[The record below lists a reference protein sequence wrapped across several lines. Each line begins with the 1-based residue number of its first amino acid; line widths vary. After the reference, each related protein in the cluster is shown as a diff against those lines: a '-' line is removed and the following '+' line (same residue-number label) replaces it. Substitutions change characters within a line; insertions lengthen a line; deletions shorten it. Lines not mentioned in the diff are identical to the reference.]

1 MSPKIDD
8 LPAACKVSATFPA
21 VFFNA
26 MDIGAR
32 LQLVRKS
39 KHLSQRE
46 LAKRVGVTNSTISL
60 IEQNK
65 VSPSVSSLKK
75 VLDGIPISLADFFTL
90 DLDAGLPDNPFYT
103 AEELPD
109 VGSNGVHYFL
119 VGQHRPHRQMCILRE
134 VMPSGTDTGE
144 TMLRHDGEEGGVII
158 AGRVEVTV
166 GDQVRVLGPGE
177 AYYFESRV
185 PHRFRN
191 VGDGDAVIVS
201 ANTPATF

>member
-1 MSPKIDD
+1 
-8 LPAACKVSATFPA
+8 
-21 VFFNA
+21 

-39 KHLSQRE
+39 KGLSQRE

-75 VLDGIPISLADFFTL
+75 VLGGIPISLADFFTL
-90 DLDAGLPDNPFYT
+90 DLANGSGDSPFYS
-103 AEELPD
+103 AADLPD
-109 VGSNGVHYFL
+109 VGNNEIHYFL
-119 VGQHRPHRQMCILRE
+119 VGQRRPQRQMCILRE
-134 VMPSGTDTGE
+134 VMPPGSDTGE
-144 TMLRHDGEEGGVII
+144 SMLNHDGEEGGVVIS
-158 AGRVEVTV
+158 GEVELTV
-166 GDQVRVLGPGE
+166 GDQVRVLHSGD
-177 AYYFESRV
+177 AYYFESRT

-191 VGDGDAVIVS
+191 VGEVPAVIVS

>member
-1 MSPKIDD
+1 
-8 LPAACKVSATFPA
+8 
-21 VFFNA
+21 

-90 DLDAGLPDNPFYT
+90 DLEAGLPDNPFYGV
-103 AEELPD
+103 EDLPD

-119 VGQHRPHRQMCILRE
+119 VGQHRPQRQMCILRE
-134 VMPSGTDTGE
+134 VMPAGTDTGE

-158 AGRVEVTV
+158 AGQIEVTV

-191 VGDGDAVIVS
+191 VGEGDAVIVS

>member
-1 MSPKIDD
+1 
-8 LPAACKVSATFPA
+8 
-21 VFFNA
+21 

-39 KHLSQRE
+39 KGLSQRE

-90 DLDAGLPDNPFYT
+90 DLEKGLPDSPFYV

-109 VGSNGVHYFL
+109 VGSNGIHYVL
-119 VGQHRPHRQMCILRE
+119 VGQHRPQRQMCILRE
-134 VMPSGTDTGE
+134 VMPPGTDTGD
-144 TMLRHDGEEGGVII
+144 TMLSHDGEEGGVVIQ
-158 AGRVEVTV
+158 GTVEITV
-166 GDQVRVLGPGE
+166 GERVKVLGAGE
-177 AYYFESRV
+177 AYYFESRT

-191 VGDGDAVIVS
+191 VGNVDAIIVS

>member
-1 MSPKIDD
+1 
-8 LPAACKVSATFPA
+8 
-21 VFFNA
+21 

-39 KHLSQRE
+39 KDLSQRE

-90 DLDAGLPDNPFYT
+90 DLDIGPPDSPFYT
-103 AEELPD
+103 ADELPD
-109 VGSNGVHYFL
+109 VGSNGIHYFL
-119 VGQHRPHRQMCILRE
+119 IGQHRPQRQMCILRE
-134 VMPSGTDTGE
+134 VMPPGTDTGDS
-144 TMLRHDGEEGGVII
+144 MLLHEGEEGGVVVE
-158 AGRVEVTV
+158 GEVEVTV
-166 GDQVRVLGPGE
+166 GDQVRVLRAGE

-191 VGDGDAVIVS
+191 VGNVDAVIFS